1 MILFSFSKCS
11 GKVYDESGSTAS
23 TFGGMA
29 GGPSRSRDH
38 LHYTSDEL
46 FRKIFGEANA
56 QRERQRREEEGAS
69 VEEVTPFD
77 NDKPRLECKEVLYL
91 PMLFFALRISSG
103 VCLATRRARST
114 SST

>member
-1 MILFSFSKCS
+1 M
-11 GKVYDESGSTAS
+11 YDESGFTAS

-56 QRERQRREEEGAS
+56 QRESQRREEEGESAEQAS
-69 VEEVTPFD
+69 PFD
-77 NDKPRLECKEVLYL
+77 NDKPLVKY
-91 PMLFFALRISSG
+91 FIYQ
-103 VCLATRRARST
+103 
-114 SST
+114 